1 MLEHARIVVGRETSR
16 VQHGYSG
23 GLEPAGD
30 LETRRLAF
38 RVKIDRAALPAAR
51 ESARPK
57 RRGCL
62 GRADFRAVAVAPP
75 SSGGRNAARS
85 RMRARYSQHTAPKA
99 ARGGGGLLAL
109 MNVQASSTHRVNSPL
124 ARAHGLLQRQQH
136 RLRRHGD
143 PRERAHVLHEPVEV
157 QLGLRIIQRNVTAG
171 AATRTNKQRKRWAY
185 LWGKQT
191 EVSRWCANRGVTRGS
206 AVRLQA
212 GRSLA
217 KRCIEGGLQ
226 VRRRSEQKNKSALSG
241 SDRGSLYTCGG
252 STIHYL

>member
-1 MLEHARIVVGRETSR
+1 MNLADNDD
-16 VQHGYSG
+16 
-23 GLEPAGD
+23 D
-30 LETRRLAF
+30 L
-38 RVKIDRAALPAAR
+38 
-51 ESARPK
+51 
-57 RRGCL
+57 
-62 GRADFRAVAVAPP
+62 
-75 SSGGRNAARS
+75 
-85 RMRARYSQHTAPKA
+85 
-99 ARGGGGLLAL
+99 LLAAEP
-109 MNVQASSTHRVNSPL
+109 MHDRTI
-124 ARAHGLLQRQQH
+124 GLTDN
-136 RLRRHGD
+136 LRREEMLV
-143 PRERAHVLHEPVEV
+143 R
-157 QLGLRIIQRNVTAG
+157 VTAG
-171 AATRTNKQRKRWAY
+171 AATGTNKQKKRWAY